1 MKKEVN
7 ELLQRTA
14 RIEEH
19 TSFTKD
25 KIEDQERRLRSLEKK
40 WWSSLGAI
48 GIATMAFIK
57 SFIFQN

>member
-19 TSFTKD
+19 TAFTK
-25 KIEDQERRLRSLEKK
+25 KAIEDQEKRIRSLERK
-40 WWSSLGAI
+40 WWGSMGAI
-48 GIATMAFIK
+48 VIAITTFLK
-57 SFIFQN
+57 SFTGQ